1 MSEFG
6 HQVSVKNSSVEV
18 TVAPELGFSL
28 TSFRWR
34 ELEILDTRLK
44 ADFLAIRKGLGP
56 LILPHFNQYAAIPR
70 IDKRA
75 FPHIPDLEARA
86 VKHPFQHG
94 IGRYVPWEYAVDSPD
109 GGVVRGSINGGMTFK
124 GYSLAELTG
133 YDFSASVVYTLAED
147 GLEIA
152 FDIEGDQPVAA
163 GIHFYYNLFE
173 KARAAVLLPNCSDAG
188 PARLNLSE
196 PIDRGFALKSPGK
209 KAEAV
214 CELRTDR
221 YLLLTCFPVGGE
233 LEGSFDTLVVFCP
246 AGGGF
251 ACIEPI
257 SYPVGEANSKRRFR
271 GSIRLQL
278 APPAAG

>member
-6 HQVSVKNSSVEV
+6 GQISVKNSSVEV
-18 TVAPELGFSL
+18 TVAPDLGFSL

-34 ELEILDTRLK
+34 ELEVLDTSLK

-70 IDKRA
+70 IDKQV
-75 FPHIPDLEARA
+75 FSHIPALEARG

-94 IGRYVPWEYAVDSPD
+94 IGRYVPWEYAVDSTD
-109 GGVVRGSINGGMTFK
+109 GETVRGSINGGMTFK
-124 GYSLAELTG
+124 GYSLSELAG

-152 FDIEGDQPVAA
+152 FDIEGGQPVAA

-173 KARAAVLLPNCSDAG
+173 KARAAVMLPGCSEAG

-196 PIDRGFALKSPGK
+196 PIDKGFALSPGK
-209 KAEAV
+209 KTEAV

-221 YLLLTCFPVGGE
+221 YTLRTCFPAGGE
-233 LEGSFDTLVVFCP
+233 PETSFDTLVVFCP
-246 AGGGF
+246 AGAGF
-251 ACIEPI
+251 ACVEPI
-257 SYPVGEANSKRRFR
+257 SYPVGRGENTKRRFR
-271 GSIRLQL
+271 GRIRLRL
-278 APPAAG
+278 AATAG